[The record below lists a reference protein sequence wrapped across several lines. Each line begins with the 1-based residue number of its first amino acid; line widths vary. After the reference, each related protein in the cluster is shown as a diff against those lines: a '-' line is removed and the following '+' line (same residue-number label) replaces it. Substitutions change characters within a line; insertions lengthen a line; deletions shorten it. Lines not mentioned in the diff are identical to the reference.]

1 MLIRVIKT
9 LAMESYA
16 DAMILTPGESMLLRG
31 DVLASRTNMIGLNT
45 EQRRRLTIALEL
57 VARPELLLFLD
68 MS

>member
-1 MLIRVIKT
+1 
-9 LAMESYA
+9 MESYA